1 MNLLSTELKYTI
13 VHACFEKNISYDDCQ
28 VILGTLNALVADY
41 LTDLANESEDIVK
54 TIIKNIDIKQ

>member
-1 MNLLSTELKYTI
+1 MNVLSTELKCAI

-41 LTDLANESEDIVK
+41 LTDLADESEDVIK
-54 TIIKNIDIKQ
+54 SIINDIDIEQ